1 MTSLPL
7 VAPAGDTNFWMLAPG
22 VGSKARLSTTAFD
35 VEFRFSVPNMLPMI
49 GVSGL
54 YGYVTLT
61 E

>member
-7 VAPAGDTNFWMLAPG
+7 VAPVGDTNFWMLAPG
-22 VGSKARLSTTAFD
+22 VGSKARLRTTAFD

-54 YGYVTLT
+54 YG
-61 E
+61 